1 MNNNHPK
8 PQKIVR
14 NAFILIFLCMFSMA
28 GFFGCAPRASTGLVL
43 GQQEK
48 PRNQKI
54 VTFSVIGKGTEPE
67 AAVTKGQAFLLAE
80 RAAIL
85 DGYRLLVE
93 KLKGVYVD
101 TLTRAGMNAID
112 YDVIN
117 ARAHA
122 LLRGVEITNITH
134 KEYGI
139 AEANMQVRVNF
150 TLFDILWWPE
160 GLSEDVAYTGD
171 SFIYAPINR
180 IKNHFRTDYP

>member
-1 MNNNHPK
+1 MNHHVTL
-8 PQKIVR
+8 QKIFR
-14 NAFILIFLCMFSMA
+14 NSCILILLCMFSMS
-28 GFFGCAPRASTGLVL
+28 GFFGCAPRASTGPVL

-48 PRNQKI
+48 ARKQKI
-54 VTFSVIGKGTEPE
+54 VTFSVVGKGTEPE
-67 AAVTKGQAFLLAE
+67 SAVTRGQAFLLAE

-101 TLTRAGMNAID
+101 ALTQAGMNAID

-117 ARAHA
+117 ARAQA
-122 LLRGVEITNITH
+122 LLRGVEITNIDH

-150 TLFDILWWPE
+150 TLFDIVWWPE
-160 GLSEDVAYTGD
+160 GLREDVAYTGD